1 MILIGESINV
11 MRKDISQAIKERDKK
26 PIQDLALHQVE
37 AGADY
42 LDLNIG
48 PSRKEGPEIM
58 EWMVNIVQDV
68 VDVPLS
74 LDTTNYLAIE
84 AGLKVV
90 KKRPI
95 INSVSSQKERLKN
108 TLPLAKKYNVPFV
121 ALLLSDEGIPR
132 DVSERANVLFEIL
145 SSSQALGIPNEDV
158 WVDPIVLPVSAD
170 QKQMVEFVE
179 FLKVI
184 PDLVGEE
191 LKTICGLSNVS
202 NGSPK
207 ELRSIL
213 NCTYLTML
221 QEAGLYSAIV
231 DVLDENILNTAKG
244 KILDSFSSLDVEKTR
259 SVLKNE
265 VLYCHSWLE
274 L

>member
-1 MILIGESINV
+1 MILVGESINV
-11 MRKDISQAIKERDKK
+11 MKKDISWAIKERDKK
-26 PIQDLALHQVE
+26 PIQDLALRQVE
-37 AGADY
+37 ARADY

-48 PSRKEGPEIM
+48 PSRKQGPEIM
-58 EWMVNIVQDV
+58 EWMVNIIQDV
-68 VDVPLS
+68 VDVHLS

-84 AGLKVV
+84 AGLKVA

-95 INSVSSQKERLKN
+95 INCVSLQKERLEN
-108 TLPLAKKYNVPFV
+108 TLPLAKKYDVPFI

-132 DVSERANVLFEIL
+132 DISERANVLFEIL
-145 SSSQALGIPNEDV
+145 SNSQALGIPNEDV
-158 WVDPIVLPVSAD
+158 WVDPILFPVSGD
-170 QKQMVEFVE
+170 QKQVVEFIE
-179 FLKVI
+179 FLKII

-221 QEAGLYSAIV
+221 QEVRLYSAVV
-231 DVLDENILNTAKG
+231 DVLDEALINTLKG
-244 KILDSFSSLDVEKTR
+244 KILDSFSSRDVEKTR
-259 SVLKNE
+259 AVLKNE

-274 L
+274 A